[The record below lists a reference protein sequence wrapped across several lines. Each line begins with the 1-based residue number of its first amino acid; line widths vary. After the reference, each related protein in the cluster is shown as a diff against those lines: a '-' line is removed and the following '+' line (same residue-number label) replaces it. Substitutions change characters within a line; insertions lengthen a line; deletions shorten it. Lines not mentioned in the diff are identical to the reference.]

1 MASLTQALRS
11 VEVTDTLTVLDEIHV
26 SFVGGIGSSSGLT
39 GSINGILHLYLSLV
53 KFSLAIGFSSGSE
66 LLGSNSFLVELL
78 SFTGLGFGA
87 VHLCSRNGNRGIV
100 FLFAQLL
107 GLCGRSDSS
116 SILIFSYF
124 LCFNSSNVVIQGNL
138 GNSSSVSGLGPSFLH
153 SNVHGL
159 QFVASLNT
167 LSGG

>member
-39 GSINGILHLYLSLV
+39 GSNIGIVHLYRSLV
-53 KFSLAIGFSSGSE
+53 KFSDAIGASSGSE

-87 VHLCSRNGNRGIV
+87 VHL
-100 FLFAQLL
+100 
-107 GLCGRSDSS
+107 
-116 SILIFSYF
+116 
-124 LCFNSSNVVIQGNL
+124 
-138 GNSSSVSGLGPSFLH
+138 
-153 SNVHGL
+153 
-159 QFVASLNT
+159 
-167 LSGG
+167 